1 VTTATFEP
9 LPFEGELELRAPSLD
24 ELGLPEPALRLPDEA
39 ELPLRDEAAEE
50 RRLEAPALLGL
61 LREAEDLLLDDPLR
75 LLFEDP
81 LRLLLLEPLW
91 LFGLDPFELRE
102 FVCLLF
108 EERVLPWA
116 MAPP

>member
-9 LPFEGELELRAPSLD
+9 LPLPFERELELRAPFPDDRAD
-24 ELGLPEPALRLPDEA
+24 ELRLPEP
-39 ELPLRDEAAEE
+39 ELPLRDEPELRLRDDAADD
-50 RRLEAPALLGL
+50 RRLEALVLFGL

-75 LLFEDP
+75 LL
-81 LRLLLLEPLW
+81 LREELW
-91 LFGLDPFELRE
+91 LFGLDPFELFE